1 MAAACVKF
9 TISRPLLA
17 LTLWILAGCTA
28 QTLQTSTG
36 NATVTITS
44 PQASSSSSFSLSA
57 ELPPDSKLRFLRPT
71 FTRTE
76 LKVARSLDPDN
87 VQKLNVRSN
96 NGRMVEIIVKKRDE
110 KSSPHSRGSPQGSSK
125 PVASDGYRVTSDNSP
140 ESVDLISA
148 FLDHVNRIER
158 PARQYEDE
166 SSIKNDRRPVR
177 IAVNSRPVEENA
189 AASVP
194 APVIISSDA
203 IYMKDN
209 PFGGKTKQKAPRAL
223 QEIDEDGIPVVHGIR
238 VPDDEADKRQV
249 WRNARVINGE
259 LVPYEKGHVPKR
271 MEGTGDA
278 YGQLIFARPTS
289 SETGRHRSI
298 GPFTTA
304 DNFARN
310 DKPKSFGPFS
320 VVDNLRSSVRVNEAE
335 QPQPII
341 MRVPVNIGP
350 FSRADNARVSN
361 AKLIEYI
368 KKINDQESR
377 KHYYMAR
384 SPNKEIYAE
393 QQPKIQRRMLQNP
406 GNPVYP
412 VSKLYSVPG
421 SNKLQG
427 ELEDSRK
434 PVLQYAHPE
443 LGVQPAKFVPPEHK
457 PTPKATKKIINVE
470 FAKHND
476 HSPFAIEPAMMG
488 KDYYDNPLPVK
499 FPTKHPYDELYQPSK
514 MPATYPYTYGFIRR
528 VKPERPLW
536 MTLTE
541 KVKDSFQNGIHT
553 VHEFT
558 KPVLDPLVEAGHKIS
573 KNLGFAPKPSEAK
586 DKADLVV
593 APASSSIVLP
603 ALGVLAGGA
612 ALSLGAVAMG
622 RFFDLDMLRRSGEQL
637 VMELDDLQHR
647 RALEGVETNPEKY
660 YLFVPTT
667 AITQMEQS
675 QSGRRSKRS
684 IVQQQQ
690 QQHDSTDSL
699 FENEIYRND
708 KFDDQ
713 GDVIEII
720 NVRTADPS
728 DDEELPDDKMQ
739 RLDATFNGHSRYRRA
754 IGGAEFS
761 DGEGLSQVLQDVERD
776 LPRPSR
782 VAFEQQLKQ
791 TDWKNPSCAKRTF
804 CLVMVQQ
811 GADDVVLMEKKMY
824 TMLEM
829 MHPTLGAT
837 LTNHLSEVTDAIR
850 QHNCGQF
857 VCQQRPKT

>member
-1 MAAACVKF
+1 MAKTVILV
-9 TISRPLLA
+9 ISRPLLV
-17 LTLWILAGCTA
+17 LTAWFLLGYTTQA
-28 QTLQTSTG
+28 QSTG
-36 NATVTITS
+36 NATITITS
-44 PQASSSSSFSLSA
+44 PLSSSSSSFSLSPQ
-57 ELPPDSKLRFLRPT
+57 LPPEPRLRFLRPS

-76 LKVARSLDPDN
+76 LKVSRSLDADN

-96 NGRMVEIIVKKRDE
+96 NGRMVEIIVKKQQDDRNNNLRGTQV
-110 KSSPHSRGSPQGSSK
+110 PQNSRPA
-125 PVASDGYRVTSDNSP
+125 ASDGYRVASDNSP
-140 ESVDLISA
+140 ESVNIINA
-148 FLDHVNRIER
+148 FLEHVNRIER
-158 PARQYEDE
+158 PARFYEDE

-177 IAVNSRPVEENA
+177 IAVSSRPVDENA
-189 AASVP
+189 SASIP
-194 APVIISSDA
+194 APVVINSDA
-203 IYMKDN
+203 VYMKDN
-209 PFGGKTKQKAPRAL
+209 LFGSKNKKKARSL
-223 QEIDEDGIPVVHGIR
+223 QEIGADGIPVVHGIR
-238 VPDDEADKRQV
+238 VPDDEADKKQV

-259 LVPYEKGHVPKR
+259 LVPYEKGHMPKK

-278 YGQLIFARPTS
+278 YGQLIFARPS
-289 SETGRHRSI
+289 GGEMGRRRSI

-304 DNFARN
+304 DNFPLD

-320 VVDNLRSSVRVNEAE
+320 VEDNLRSSVRVNDAE
-335 QPQPII
+335 PLHL
-341 MRVPVNIGP
+341 MRVPTNIGP
-350 FSRADNARVSN
+350 FSRADNSRVSN

-377 KHYYMAR
+377 KHYYLAR
-384 SPNKEIYAE
+384 TPNKEIFAE
-393 QQPKIQRRMLQNP
+393 QPKIQRRMLQNP

-412 VSKLYSVPG
+412 VSKLYSIPG
-421 SNKLQG
+421 SNQQQS

-443 LGVQPAKFVPPEHK
+443 LGVQPAKFVPPENK

-476 HSPFAIEPAMMG
+476 HSPFAIEPAMLG
-488 KDYYDNPLPVK
+488 KEYYDHPPGVK
-499 FPTKHPYDELYQPSK
+499 FPTKTPYDELYQPVK

-536 MTLTE
+536 MKLTE
-541 KVKDSFQNGIHT
+541 KVKDSFQTGIHT

-573 KNLGFAPKPSEAK
+573 KNLGFVKKHHEAK

-593 APASSSIVLP
+593 APATSSIVLP
-603 ALGVLAGGA
+603 ALGMLAGGA
-612 ALSLGAVAMG
+612 ALGLGAVAVG

-637 VMELDDLQHR
+637 VMELDDLQHK
-647 RALEGVETNPEKY
+647 RAMEGIESRPDKY
-660 YLFVPTT
+660 YLFVPST
-667 AITQMEQS
+667 AVTRMEPVQNRMES
-675 QSGRRSKRS
+675 RRSKRS
-684 IVQQQQ
+684 VD
-690 QQHDSTDSL
+690 DSYQLLDDSEQDNDI
-699 FENEIYRND
+699 FRND

-720 NVRTADPS
+720 DLHVPERGDGST
-728 DDEELPDDKMQ
+728 DDNIQL
-739 RLDATFNGHSRYRRA
+739 LDGTDGVISNRRKRA
-754 IGGAEFS
+754 I
-761 DGEGLSQVLQDVERD
+761 EGLDDGPNQMLQDVERD

-850 QHNCGQF
+850 QHDCERF
-857 VCQQRPKT
+857 VCHPRA

>member
-1 MAAACVKF
+1 MATCVKF
-9 TISRPLLA
+9 TISRPLLT
-17 LTLWILAGCTA
+17 LTLWLLVDYTA
-28 QTLQTSTG
+28 QALQTAVG
-36 NATVTITS
+36 NGTVTITS
-44 PQASSSSSFSLSA
+44 PHSSSTSSFSLSA
-57 ELPPDSKLRFLRPT
+57 ELPPETKLRFLRPT

-76 LKVARSLDPDN
+76 LKVSRSLDPDN

-110 KSSPHSRGSPQGSSK
+110 KSNPHSRGIPQN
-125 PVASDGYRVTSDNSP
+125 DGYRVTSDNSP

-158 PARQYEDE
+158 PSRLYEDE

-177 IAVNSRPVEENA
+177 IAVNSRPVDETA
-189 AASVP
+189 SASVP
-194 APVIISSDA
+194 APVMISSDT

-209 PFGGKTKQKAPRAL
+209 VFGSKTKKKTARAI
-223 QEIDEDGIPVVHGIR
+223 QEIGEDGIPVVHGIR

-278 YGQLIFARPTS
+278 YGQLIFARPS
-289 SETGRHRSI
+289 SGEMGRHRSI

-304 DNFARN
+304 DNFPRN

-320 VVDNLRSSVRVNEAE
+320 VEDNLRSSVRINDAE
-335 QPQPII
+335 PPQPII
-341 MRVPVNIGP
+341 VRAPVSIGP

-377 KHYYMAR
+377 KQYYMAR
-384 SPNKEIYAE
+384 TPNKEIYAE
-393 QQPKIQRRMLQNP
+393 PQPKIQRRMLQNP

-412 VSKLYSVPG
+412 VSKLYAIPG
-421 SNKLQG
+421 SSQLQG

-443 LGVQPAKFVPPEHK
+443 LGVQPAKSVPPEHK

-476 HSPFAIEPAMMG
+476 HSPFAIEPAMLG
-488 KDYYDNPLPVK
+488 KEYYDNPPPVK
-499 FPTKHPYDELYQPSK
+499 FPTKHPYDEIYQPSK

-536 MTLTE
+536 IKLTE

-637 VMELDDLQHR
+637 VMELDELQHK
-647 RALEGVETNPEKY
+647 RALEGTEANPDKY

-667 AITQMEQS
+667 AITQMEAIEGDGQS
-675 QSGRRSKRS
+675 RRSKRS
-684 IVQQQQ
+684 I
-690 QQHDSTDSL
+690 DRSDL
-699 FENEIYRND
+699 DANIFENEIYRND

-720 NVRTADPS
+720 DLKATNQRS
-728 DDEELPDDKMQ
+728 DDDDDDELPVDSMQ
-739 RLDATFNGHSRYRRA
+739 LLDSSDHRRYKRA
-754 IGGAEFS
+754 IGAAAAEFGGE
-761 DGEGLSQVLQDVERD
+761 GEGLSQALQDVERD

-850 QHNCGQF
+850 QHDCGRF
-857 VCQQRPKT
+857 VCLQHPRA

>member
-1 MAAACVKF
+1 MAKSVKF
-9 TISRPLLA
+9 VIYRPLTMLS
-17 LTLWILAGCTA
+17 LWLLLGCTTQA
-28 QTLQTSTG
+28 QSTG
-36 NATVTITS
+36 NATITVTS
-44 PQASSSSSFSLSA
+44 PLSSSSSSFSMSP
-57 ELPPDSKLRFLRPT
+57 ELPPEPKFRFLRPT

-110 KSSPHSRGSPQGSSK
+110 KSGISWGVPLSQNSRPT
-125 PVASDGYRVTSDNSP
+125 ASDGYRVTGDNSP
-140 ESVDLISA
+140 GSMDIINA
-148 FLDHVNRIER
+148 FLEHVNRIER
-158 PARQYEDE
+158 PARYYEDE

-177 IAVNSRPVEENA
+177 IAVSNRPVDETMA
-189 AASVP
+189 ANVP
-194 APVIISSDA
+194 APVVVNSDA
-203 IYMKDN
+203 VYMKDN
-209 PFGGKTKQKAPRAL
+209 PFGNKTKKKPRAL
-223 QEIDEDGIPVVHGIR
+223 QEIGEDGIPVVHGIR
-238 VPDDEADKRQV
+238 VPDDEADKKQV

-259 LVPYEKGHVPKR
+259 LVPYEKGHIPKR

-278 YGQLIFARPTS
+278 YGQLIFARPS
-289 SETGRHRSI
+289 SGETGRRRSI

-304 DNFARN
+304 DNFPLN

-320 VVDNLRSSVRVNEAE
+320 VEDNLRSSVRVNDAD
-335 QPQPII
+335 PMP
-341 MRVPVNIGP
+341 MVRMPANIGP

-361 AKLIEYI
+361 AKLIDYI

-384 SPNKEIYAE
+384 TPNKEIFAE
-393 QQPKIQRRMLQNP
+393 QPKIQRRMLQNP

-412 VSKLYSVPG
+412 VSKLYSFPG
-421 SNKLQG
+421 SNQQQN

-443 LGVQPAKFVPPEHK
+443 LGVQPAKFVPPENK

-488 KDYYDNPLPVK
+488 KDYYDHPPGVK
-499 FPTKHPYDELYQPSK
+499 FPTKAPYDELYQPVK

-536 MTLTE
+536 MKLTE
-541 KVKDSFQNGIHT
+541 KVKDSFQTGIHT

-573 KNLGFAPKPSEAK
+573 KNLGFVKKTNEAK

-593 APASSSIVLP
+593 APATGSIVLP
-603 ALGVLAGGA
+603 ALGMLAGGA
-612 ALSLGAVAMG
+612 ALGLGAVAVG

-637 VMELDDLQHR
+637 VMELDELQHK
-647 RALEGVETNPEKY
+647 RALEGTESRPDKY
-660 YLFVPTT
+660 YLFVPST
-667 AITQMEQS
+667 AVTRLDPVENVMES
-675 QSGRRSKRS
+675 RRSKRS
-684 IVQQQQ
+684 VDGSYQLLD
-690 QQHDSTDSL
+690 DSAAQD
-699 FENEIYRND
+699 NEIFRND

-720 NVRTADPS
+720 DLKLPEDVSEESTDDNVQFLGNTDRM
-728 DDEELPDDKMQ
+728 L
-739 RLDATFNGHSRYRRA
+739 RNRRRRA
-754 IGGAEFS
+754 IEGEDAEVF
-761 DGEGLSQVLQDVERD
+761 GQTLQDVERD

-804 CLVMVQQ
+804 CLVMVHQ

-850 QHNCGQF
+850 QHDCERF
-857 VCQQRPKT
+857 VCHQRT